1 VFETQQQNLTVWCT
15 LILLYLI
22 YRKIWVINERKEM
35 PIKSENLS
43 ETAILLGVFQNII
56 DYSKGMLQ

>member
-1 VFETQQQNLTVWCT
+1 VFETQQQNLTVWHT